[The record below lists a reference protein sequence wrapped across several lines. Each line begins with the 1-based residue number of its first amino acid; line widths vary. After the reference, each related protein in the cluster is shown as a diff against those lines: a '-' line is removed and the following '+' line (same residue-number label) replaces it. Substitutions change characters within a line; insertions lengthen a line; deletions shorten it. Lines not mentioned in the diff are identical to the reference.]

1 MHFMKFYSK
10 LFIALS
16 LLFSN
21 AALAQTDTTKIPQNW
36 HTLDLQTN
44 GYFGISLDKAYTLVK
59 AKKSKTVLVA
69 VIDSG
74 IDTAQ
79 VDLKGILWTNPKEI
93 PGNGKDDD
101 KNGYIDDMHGWNFL
115 GGKDGKTIIKE
126 TSEEVRVYA
135 QLKEKYA
142 VTTNININQP
152 EYKEWLRL
160 KALRD
165 TTVNKAQTELDNL
178 KPFANA
184 LLGSSFYLY
193 RELKID
199 TALSFNLSDI
209 KKIQSSNDT
218 LKQASMLW
226 TSIFSRDPNTNS
238 KAVIKEILDYVDKL
252 NRDIDPDLGVR
263 KRIIGDN
270 WEDNTNPYYGN
281 NSLKHSDASHGT
293 GVSGL
298 IGANRNNNYGIK
310 GIANN
315 VKIMMIKAVPDGD
328 EYDKDVANAIRY
340 AVNNGAKIINLSFG
354 KKISPQKEWVD
365 AAFKYAAAK
374 NVLIV
379 QAAGN
384 EGESLDSLAKFPN
397 DRFKDGSSTDA
408 ANVINVGAS
417 SAKKNENL
425 AADFTNYS
433 KTDVDVFAPGA
444 QVTSIN
450 LDKELLTANGT
461 SFASP
466 ITAGVA
472 ALLLSYYPKL
482 SAVQLKNIIL
492 KSTVKPVGLQV
503 NRPGKAGEKVDFSS
517 LSKTG
522 GVVNAYEALR
532 MAGGM
537 KGR

>member
-1 MHFMKFYSK
+1 MTFSAK
-10 LFIALS
+10 LLIAVS
-16 LLFSN
+16 LIFSQ
-21 AALAQTDTTKIPQNW
+21 AAIAQTDTTKIPQNW

-44 GYFGISLDKAYTLVK
+44 GYFGVSLDKAYNLVK
-59 AKKSKTVLVA
+59 GKKSKTVLVA

-74 IDTAQ
+74 VDTSQ
-79 VDLKGILWTNPKEI
+79 IDLKGILWTNPKEI

-101 KNGYIDDMHGWNFL
+101 KNGYVDDIHGWNFL
-115 GGKDGKTIIKE
+115 GGKDGKTVIKE
-126 TSEEVRVYA
+126 TTEEVRVYA
-135 QLKEKYA
+135 QLKNKYENA
-142 VTTNININQP
+142 NNVNINQP

-165 TTVNKAQTELDNL
+165 TTVNRAEKEMDNL

-193 RELKID
+193 RDLKID
-199 TALSFNLSDI
+199 TAKGFTLSDI
-209 KKIQSSNDT
+209 TKLQTQNDT
-218 LKQASMLW
+218 LKQSVALW
-226 TSIFSRDPNTNS
+226 TSIFSREPTTNS
-238 KAVIKEILDYVDKL
+238 KTVITEIKEYIEKL
-252 NRDIDPDLGVR
+252 NRDINPDLGIR

-270 WEDNTNPYYGN
+270 WEENSNPYYGN
-281 NSLKHSDASHGT
+281 NDLKHSDSSHGT
-293 GVSGL
+293 AVCGL
-298 IGANRNNNYGIK
+298 IGANRNNGYGIK
-310 GIANN
+310 GIADN
-315 VKIMMIKAVPDGD
+315 VRIMMIKAVPDGD
-328 EYDKDVANAIRY
+328 EYDKDIANAIRY

-384 EGESLDSLAKFPN
+384 EGESLDSLAKYPN

-408 ANVINVGAS
+408 GNVIDVGAS
-417 SAKKNENL
+417 SARKNENL
-425 AADFTNYS
+425 AAEFTNYS
-433 KTDVDVFAPGA
+433 KTDVDVFAPGV

-450 LDKELLTANGT
+450 MDKEFLTANGT
-461 SFASP
+461 SFSSP

-472 ALLLSYYPKL
+472 ALVLSYYPKL

-492 KSTVKPVGLQV
+492 KSAVKADGLMV
-503 NRPGKAGEKVDFSS
+503 KRPGKSGQKVAFSS

-522 GVVNAYEALR
+522 GIVNAYEAMK
-532 MAGGM
+532 MAATI
-537 KGR
+537 R